1 MEVYFVYIES
11 LVEPLACSGLTY
23 LLIHFLTINILYE
36 IISSVLN
43 GLRTNFV
50 YIKINY

>member
-1 MEVYFVYIES
+1 MEAYFVYIES

-43 GLRTNFV
+43 GLEQ
-50 YIKINY
+50 ILCILK